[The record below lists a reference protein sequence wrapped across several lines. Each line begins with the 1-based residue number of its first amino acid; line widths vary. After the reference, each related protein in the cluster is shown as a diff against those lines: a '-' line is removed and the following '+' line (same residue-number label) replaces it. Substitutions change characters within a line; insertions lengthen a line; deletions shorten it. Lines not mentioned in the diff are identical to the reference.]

1 MKGHNIFG
9 QLITKKLEYIQ
20 DMIPHRV
27 FSITVAL
34 LYSVYVKFLV
44 FIHSEETI
52 EQK

>member
-1 MKGHNIFG
+1 MVAYYQVVRFCEEGAYIFD

-34 LYSVYVKFLV
+34 LYLYV
-44 FIHSEETI
+44 
-52 EQK
+52 